1 MSKTT
6 DEDLE
11 AVIRSLLPE
20 VAGRQPSEVTSEP
33 PSEDELFD
41 LAEGRL
47 SATEREEL
55 IERLVEYPEARAM
68 LADILAGLETQTM
81 ETPQQPARGGL
92 LRQLRSMLSP
102 SVLVPATVL
111 SLFLVVVLPAAL
123 IKLQGGTSSTRSVED
138 PEEVFGEEG
147 EESPSTAPGIPSAT
161 GEEPSRVP
169 ALPPVDSSPAV
180 ILETSSA
187 VLLETA
193 SEMERHL
200 TEIKQAGDSGA
211 GFLSRWE
218 GAESPGGKPIFPPR
232 AGLQADWPTC
242 YELIRE
248 VYLRVVE
255 SEPSAA
261 GYLGLARAELALG
274 RIPEARDHLALA
286 VELDPQD
293 AQAARLLEILSGG
306 EGSSE
311 EPDPQG
317 DQ

>member
-20 VAGRQPSEVTSEP
+20 VAGRQPSEATSEP

-55 IERLVEYPEARAM
+55 IERLVEHPEAQPL

-81 ETPQQPARGGL
+81 ETPQQPARAGL
-92 LRQLRSMLSP
+92 LQQLRSMLSP
-102 SVLVPATVL
+102 SVLIPATVL

-123 IKLQGGTSSTRSVED
+123 IKLQGGSSSTRSIED
-138 PEEVFGEEG
+138 TEEVFGEGG
-147 EESPSTAPGIPSAT
+147 EESPGIPSAT
-161 GEEPSRVP
+161 GEAASGVP
-169 ALPPVDSSPAV
+169 ALPPVDPSASV
-180 ILETSSA
+180 ILEASPA

-193 SEMERHL
+193 AEMEEQL
-200 TEIKQAGDSGA
+200 TELKQAGDSGA

-218 GAESPGGKPIFPPR
+218 SAESPGGKRILPPR
-232 AGLQADWPTC
+232 PGLQADWPTC

-248 VYLRVVE
+248 VYLRAME
-255 SEPSAA
+255 GEPSAE

-274 RIPEARDHLALA
+274 LIPEAREHLELA
-286 VELDPQD
+286 VGLDPSNT
-293 AQAARLLEILSGG
+293 QAARLLEILSGG

-311 EPDPQG
+311 EPDSPKK
-317 DQ
+317 